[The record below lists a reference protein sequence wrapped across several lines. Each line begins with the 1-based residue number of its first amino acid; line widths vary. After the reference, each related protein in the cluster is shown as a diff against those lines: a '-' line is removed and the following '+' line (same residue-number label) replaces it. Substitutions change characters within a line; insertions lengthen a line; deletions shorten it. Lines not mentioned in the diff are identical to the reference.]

1 MSGWGGDG
9 RLPSPAVTPPTAHQS
24 SWPRKRVIGAAA
36 LLVLAVAPLLPT
48 LRAAF
53 VYDDTTIIRDNV
65 LLRGWGALARVWGEP
80 YWPSDALTTLGLYRP
95 LHIAVLATIWNVTGG
110 GALWFH
116 LYALLLAVATVF
128 AVWYILRR
136 GVGTMASLVAAAW
149 FATHPL
155 HVEAVAS
162 VANTSEL
169 LVTLCTAGL
178 IRILGSAASPGESS
192 RDIRRALL
200 VGALSAAA
208 LAAKESGL
216 LALPLAAIT
225 VWGWQRG
232 DTRSTPL
239 PIFVRANAHAWG
251 AGLIG
256 IVAVLLARLAVLG
269 APVSHGSIAAQGLNG
284 LSDGERVIAM
294 MSLWPRIATMLA
306 WPSSLSP
313 FYGATI
319 FPEHAG
325 GLALLSGLVVL
336 ALAVIAIEL
345 ARRGDRR
352 PLVALAWLVLTYFPA
367 SNIVAAT
374 GQILSDRTLFGA
386 SVGAALAI
394 AWALDLM
401 PSFGRRVAAVLLAII
416 ILRGA
421 VMSAHYAVA
430 WTSHRALW
438 TRLAEVAPNEHL
450 SYKLLGMDARA
461 RGDTARALPL
471 LERAF
476 AMAPSDRQIRFE
488 LGQVQYGMGRYAAA
502 ARTLAPLL
510 TDGDARAERGFVALY
525 LDAVGRAGGPSSVVR
540 AAAPLMHSESA
551 PVAALFMGIAQE
563 QLGNRDAADSAY
575 VAGLRRSAG
584 DSALLV
590 RWMAL
595 HPERAH
601 HH

>member
-1 MSGWGGDG
+1 VT
-9 RLPSPAVTPPTAHQS
+9 LPAAHLS
-24 SWPRKRVIGAAA
+24 SSLRKRLIGATA
-36 LLVLAVAPLLPT
+36 LLVLAGVPLLPT

-65 LLRGWGALARVWGEP
+65 LLRGWGALAHVWGQP

-95 LHIAVLATIWNVTGG
+95 LHIALLAIIWNVTGG

-116 LYALLLAVATVF
+116 LYALLLAIVTVF
-128 AVWYILRR
+128 AVSYILRR
-136 GVGTMASLVAAAW
+136 GVGTMAALVGAAW

-169 LVTLCTAGL
+169 LVTLCTALL
-178 IRILGSAASPGESS
+178 IRILGRTALPGEAS
-192 RDIRRALL
+192 RDMQRALL
-200 VGALSAAA
+200 VGLLSAAA

-216 LALPLAAIT
+216 LSLPLAALT
-225 VWGWQRG
+225 VWGWQRTG
-232 DTRSTPL
+232 APSPSLATFARENA
-239 PIFVRANAHAWG
+239 RAWS
-251 AGLIG
+251 AGFIG

-269 APVSHGSIAAQGLNG
+269 APVSHGSIAAQGISG
-284 LSDGERVIAM
+284 QSGGERVIAM

-306 WPSSLSP
+306 WPASLSP
-313 FYGATI
+313 FYGPTI

-325 GLALLSGLVVL
+325 GLALLSGLVML
-336 ALAVIAIEL
+336 AIAVIAIEL

-352 PLVALAWLVLTYFPA
+352 PFVALAWMALTYFPA
-367 SNIVAAT
+367 S
-374 GQILSDRTLFGA
+374 TL
-386 SVGAALAI
+386 
-394 AWALDLM
+394 
-401 PSFGRRVAAVLLAII
+401 VAAVLMAII
-416 ILRGA
+416 ILRGG

-438 TRLAEVAPNEHL
+438 TRLAEVAPHEHL

-476 AMAPSDRQIRFE
+476 AMAPADRQIRFE
-488 LGQVQYGMGRYAAA
+488 LGQVQYATGRYAAA

-510 TDGDARAERGFVALY
+510 TDGDARSERGFVALY
-525 LDAVGRAGGPSSVVR
+525 LDAVGRAGGPNSVVR

-563 QLGNRDAADSAY
+563 QLGNRDGADSAY
-575 VAGLRRSAG
+575 AAGLRRSAG

-590 RWMAL
+590 RWMTL

>member
-1 MSGWGGDG
+1 MT
-9 RLPSPAVTPPTAHQS
+9 LPTVHRSA
-24 SWPRKRVIGAAA
+24 WPRKRLVSAAA
-36 LLVLAVAPLLPT
+36 LLVLAVVPLLPT

-65 LLRGWGALARVWGEP
+65 LLRGWGALVHVWGQP
-80 YWPSDALTTLGLYRP
+80 YWPSDELTTLGLYRP
-95 LHIAVLATIWNVTGG
+95 LHIALLAIIWNVTGG

-116 LYALLLAVATVF
+116 LYALLLAIVTVF
-128 AVWYILRR
+128 AVSYILQR
-136 GVGTMASLVAAAW
+136 GVGTMAALVGAAW

-169 LVTLCTAGL
+169 LVTLCTALL
-178 IRILGSAASPGESS
+178 IRILGRTALPGDVS
-192 RDIRRALL
+192 RDMQRSLM
-200 VGALSAAA
+200 VGVLSAAA

-216 LALPLAAIT
+216 LSLPLAALT
-225 VWGWQRG
+225 VWGWQRAG
-232 DTRSTPL
+232 ARPTPL
-239 PIFVRANAHAWG
+239 VTFARENARAWS
-251 AGLIG
+251 AGFIG
-256 IVAVLLARLAVLG
+256 VVAVLLARLAVLG
-269 APVSHGSIAAQGLNG
+269 APVSHGSIAAQGIG
-284 LSDGERVIAM
+284 ELSGGERVIAM

-306 WPSSLSP
+306 WPASLSP
-313 FYGATI
+313 FYGPTI

-325 GLALLSGLVVL
+325 GLALLSGLVML
-336 ALAVIAIEL
+336 AIAVIAIEL

-352 PLVALAWLVLTYFPA
+352 PFVALAWMALTYFPA
-367 SNIVAAT
+367 SNLAAAT
-374 GQILSDRTLFGA
+374 GQILSDRALFGA
-386 SVGAALAI
+386 SVAAALAI
-394 AWALDLM
+394 AWALDLL
-401 PSFGRRVAAVLLAII
+401 PSFGRRVVAVILAIV

-421 VMSAHYAVA
+421 VLSAHYAVA

-471 LERAF
+471 LQRAF
-476 AMAPSDRQIRFE
+476 AMAPTDRQIRFE
-488 LGQVQYGMGRYAAA
+488 LGQVQYATGRYAAA
-502 ARTLAPLL
+502 ARMLAPLL
-510 TDGDARAERGFVALY
+510 TDGDARSERGFIALY
-525 LDAVGRAGGPSSVVR
+525 LDAVGRAGGPTSVVR
-540 AAAPLMHSESA
+540 AASPLMHSESA

-563 QLGNRDAADSAY
+563 QLGNRDGADSAY
-575 VAGLRRSAG
+575 AAGLRRSAG
-584 DSALLV
+584 DSSLLV

>member
-1 MSGWGGDG
+1 MS
-9 RLPSPAVTPPTAHQS
+9 
-24 SWPRKRVIGAAA
+24 AAA
-36 LLVLAVAPLLPT
+36 LIVLAVAPLLPT

-65 LLRGWGALARVWGEP
+65 LLRGWGAIARVWGEP

-95 LHIAVLATIWNVTGG
+95 LHIAMLAAVWNVTGG

-116 LYALLLAVATVF
+116 LYALLLAALTMLV
-128 AVWYILRR
+128 VWYILRR
-136 GVGTMASLVAAAW
+136 GVGRMAALVGAAW
-149 FATHPL
+149 FATQPL

-178 IRILGSAASPGESS
+178 IRTLGTRVPDNASSS
-192 RDIRRALL
+192 DVQRALL
-200 VGALSAAA
+200 VGLLAAAA

-216 LALPLAAIT
+216 LALPLAALT
-225 VWGWQRG
+225 VWGWQRR
-232 DTRSTPL
+232 DTGSVSFVTFARSN
-239 PIFVRANAHAWG
+239 VRAWT
-251 AGLIG
+251 AGCVG
-256 IVAVLLARLAVLG
+256 IVAVLLARLVVLG
-269 APVSHGSIAAQGLNG
+269 APVSHGSIAAQGL
-284 LSDGERVIAM
+284 DGVSAADRVVAM
-294 MSLWPRIATMLA
+294 MSLWPRIAMMLA

-313 FYGATI
+313 YYGPTI

-336 ALAVIAIEL
+336 SLALIVVEL

-352 PLVALAWLVLTYFPA
+352 PFVALAWMVLTYFPA
-367 SNIVAAT
+367 SNLLAAT

-394 AWALDLM
+394 AWALDLL
-401 PSFGRRVAAVLLAII
+401 PPFGRRVAAGLLAIVI
-416 ILRGA
+416 VRGA
-421 VMSAHYAVA
+421 VMTAHYAVA

-488 LGQVQYGMGRYAAA
+488 LGQVQYATGRYGAA

-510 TDGDARAERGFVALY
+510 TDGEARSERGFVALY
-525 LDAVGRAGGPSSVVR
+525 LDAVGRAGGPQSVVR
-540 AAAPLMHSESA
+540 AAAPLIHSESA
-551 PVAALFMGIAQE
+551 PVVALFLGIAQE
-563 QLGNRDAADSAY
+563 QLGNREGADSAY

-584 DSALLV
+584 DSALLM
-590 RWMAL
+590 RWTAL

>member
-1 MSGWGGDG
+1 M
-9 RLPSPAVTPPTAHQS
+9 PTAHLS
-24 SWPRKRVIGAAA
+24 LWPRKRLIGAAA
-36 LLVLAVAPLLPT
+36 LLVLAVVPLLPT

-65 LLRGWGALARVWGEP
+65 LLRGWGALAHVWGQP

-95 LHIAVLATIWNVTGG
+95 LHIAMLAIIWNITGG

-116 LYALLLAVATVF
+116 LYALLLVIITVF
-128 AVWYILRR
+128 AVSYILRR
-136 GVGTMASLVAAAW
+136 GVGTMAALVGAAW

-169 LVTLCTAGL
+169 LVTMCTAL
-178 IRILGSAASPGESS
+178 LVRILGRTALPGNVS
-192 RDIRRALL
+192 RDMQRALL
-200 VGALSAAA
+200 VGLLSAAA

-216 LALPLAAIT
+216 LSLPLAALT
-225 VWGWQRG
+225 VWGWQRPG
-232 DTRSTPL
+232 ARSTPL
-239 PIFVRANAHAWG
+239 ATFARENARAWSAAF
-251 AGLIG
+251 IG

-269 APVSHGSIAAQGLNG
+269 APVSPGSIAAQGLTG
-284 LSDGERVIAM
+284 LSDGERVVAM
-294 MSLWPRIATMLA
+294 MSLWPRIARMLA
-306 WPSSLSP
+306 WPASLSP
-313 FYGATI
+313 FYGPTI
-319 FPEHAG
+319 FPEHAD
-325 GLALLSGLVVL
+325 GLALLSGLVML
-336 ALAVIAIEL
+336 AIAVIAIEL

-352 PLVALAWLVLTYFPA
+352 PLVALAWMGLTYFPA
-367 SNIVAAT
+367 SNLAAAT
-374 GQILSDRTLFGA
+374 GQILSDR
-386 SVGAALAI
+386 
-394 AWALDLM
+394 
-401 PSFGRRVAAVLLAII
+401 VAAVLLVIVT
-416 ILRGA
+416 LRGA

-476 AMAPSDRQIRFE
+476 AMAPADRQIRFE
-488 LGQVQYGMGRYAAA
+488 LGQVQYATGRYAAA
-502 ARTLAPLL
+502 ARSLAPLL
-510 TDGDARAERGFVALY
+510 TDGAARSEREFVALY
-525 LDAVGRAGGPSSVVR
+525 LDAVGRADGPSSVVR

-563 QLGNRDAADSAY
+563 QLGNREGADSAY
-575 VAGLRRSAG
+575 AAGLRRSAG

-590 RWMAL
+590 RWMTL